1 MRSSYTFPNKG
12 ALTDDRLLAFTNEFR
27 YSSILMSNNV
37 KNDLYSSYETIVA
50 VGATKILS
58 SEKDSFKKLR
68 KFHSEYKDWMFG
80 FLSYELKNEIDNL
93 DSDNISN
100 INIPNLFFYIPETVL
115 LFSKDIITVHSS
127 LSELEVKE
135 MLNRIEGLELGDNLG
150 APVALN
156 FRESKDDYLQK
167 ISKIKDH
174 IQQGDI
180 YEMNYCQELYNDAAN
195 INPQTIFSD
204 LNKKAQAPFSVFF
217 KYQDIYLLCSSPERF
232 LKKINNKIIS
242 QPIKGTRRRSQ
253 DLEEDIQLIDDLKK
267 SDKERSENI
276 MITDLVRNDLSRT
289 AKKSSVLVEEL
300 CKIYTFDQVH
310 QMISTVS
317 SELAT
322 KYDFID
328 LLESTFPMGS
338 MTGAPKIK
346 SMELIEEYET
356 TKRSLFSSSFG
367 YITPESDFDFNVVIR
382 SIVYDKIQ
390 QFVSV
395 MIGSA
400 ITINSDPLEEYEEC
414 MIKAKAMINAL
425 KYE

>member
-12 ALTDDRLLAFTNEFR
+12 TLTDDRLLAFTNEYR
-27 YSSILMSNNV
+27 YSSILISNNV

-50 VGATKILS
+50 VGATKILF

-93 DSDNISN
+93 NSDNISN

-115 LFSKDIITVHSS
+115 LFSKDIITVHSI
-127 LSELEVKE
+127 LSETEVKE
-135 MLNRIEGLELGDNLG
+135 MLNRIERLELGDNLG
-150 APVALN
+150 SPVSLN
-156 FRESKDDYLQK
+156 FRESKNDYLKK
-167 ISKIKDH
+167 INKIKDH
-174 IQQGDI
+174 IQSGDI
-180 YEMNYCQELYNDAAN
+180 YEMNYCQELYNDEAN
-195 INPQTIFSD
+195 INPQRIFSN
-204 LNKKAQAPFSVFF
+204 LNKKGRAPFSVFF

-253 DLEEDIQLIDDLKK
+253 DSEEDIQLIDDLKK

-317 SELAT
+317 SELDT

-390 QFVSV
+390 QCVSV

-414 MIKAKAMINAL
+414 MVKAKAMINAL

>member
-27 YSSILMSNNV
+27 YSCILMSNNV

-150 APVALN
+150 APVALS

-174 IQQGDI
+174 IQEGDI

-195 INPQTIFSD
+195 INPQRIFSD
-204 LNKKAQAPFSVFF
+204 LNKKSQAPFSVFF

-253 DLEEDIQLIDDLKK
+253 DLEEDIQLIDDLKN

-317 SELAT
+317 SELDT

-382 SIVYDKIQ
+382 SIVYGKMQ
-390 QFVSV
+390 QFISV

>member
-150 APVALN
+150 APVALS

-174 IQQGDI
+174 IQEGDI

-195 INPQTIFSD
+195 INPQRIFSD

-253 DLEEDIQLIDDLKK
+253 DLEEDIQLIDDLKN

-317 SELAT
+317 SELDT

-328 LLESTFPMGS
+328 LLESAFPMGS

-382 SIVYDKIQ
+382 SIVYDKMQ
-390 QFVSV
+390 QFISV

>member
-27 YSSILMSNNV
+27 YSSILKSNNV

-115 LFSKDIITVHSS
+115 LFSKEIITVHSI

-150 APVALN
+150 EPVALS

-167 ISKIKDH
+167 INKIKDH
-174 IQQGDI
+174 IQEGDI
-180 YEMNYCQELYNDAAN
+180 YEMNYCQELYNDTAN
-195 INPQTIFSD
+195 INPQRIFSD

-317 SELAT
+317 SELDT

-390 QFVSV
+390 QCISV

-414 MIKAKAMINAL
+414 MVKAKAMINAL

>member
-195 INPQTIFSD
+195 INPQRIFSD

-414 MIKAKAMINAL
+414 MVKAKAMINAL

>member
-27 YSSILMSNNV
+27 YSSILKSNNV

-115 LFSKDIITVHSS
+115 LFSKEIITVHSI

-150 APVALN
+150 EPVALS

-167 ISKIKDH
+167 INKIKDH
-174 IQQGDI
+174 IQEGDI
-180 YEMNYCQELYNDAAN
+180 YEMNYCQELYNDTAN
-195 INPQTIFSD
+195 INPQRIFSD
-204 LNKKAQAPFSVFF
+204 LNKKSQAPFSVFF

-390 QFVSV
+390 QCISV

-414 MIKAKAMINAL
+414 MVKAKAMINAL